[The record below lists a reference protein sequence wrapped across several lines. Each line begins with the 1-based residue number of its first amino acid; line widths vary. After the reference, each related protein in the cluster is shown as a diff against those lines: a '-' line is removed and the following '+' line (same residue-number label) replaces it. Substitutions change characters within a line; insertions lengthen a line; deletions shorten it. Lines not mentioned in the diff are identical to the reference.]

1 MQNNCSNIPN
11 GGMREGTPPFQGN
24 TGRPHPEQGR
34 AENTYAGFWVRLG
47 AYIIDSIVVFAGLLV
62 VRFVMWMGM
71 SVFDGELFS
80 GRILFQYTLKDIVL
94 YAAQVLYF
102 ILCTYYTGT
111 TLGKRAMNLR
121 VIHADETKKLSF
133 LNVVYRETVGRF
145 LSGIILGIGYIMIGI
160 DKEKRGLHDFLC
172 DTRVVYG
179 RKVKVYPVYR
189 QPVQQYRP
197 VQPQRP
203 VPPPV
208 PPQMGVPP
216 ACNENTP
223 PDAPFSISQEDRNNQ
238 P

>member
-1 MQNNCSNIPN
+1 MQNNCSNIPD
-11 GGMREGTPPFQGN
+11 GGMREGTTPFLGN
-24 TGRPHPEQGR
+24 TGRTHPEQGR

-71 SVFDGELFS
+71 SVLDGELFS
-80 GRILFQYTLKDIVL
+80 GRLLFQYTLKDIVL

-111 TLGKRAMNLR
+111 TLGKCAMNLR

-189 QPVQQYRP
+189 QPVPPYRP

-208 PPQMGVPP
+208 PPQMTVPP
-216 ACNENTP
+216 AGNENTP
-223 PDAPFSISQEDRNNQ
+223 PDASSSVSQEDRNNQ